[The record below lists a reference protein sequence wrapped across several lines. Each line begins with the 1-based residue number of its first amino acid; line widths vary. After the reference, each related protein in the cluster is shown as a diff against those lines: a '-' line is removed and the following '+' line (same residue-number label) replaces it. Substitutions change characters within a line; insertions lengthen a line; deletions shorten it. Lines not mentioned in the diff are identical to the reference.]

1 MTYTVGEMA
10 NRLGITAS
18 TLRYYDKEGLLPFV
32 ERSTGGIRHFTDE
45 DYEWLQIIICLKKT
59 GMQLKDIRTFVNM
72 AIEGDSTI
80 APRLELINN
89 QREVVKAQIKALEQT
104 LKTLDYKKW
113 FYETAQK
120 YGTTKIPMELSPS
133 EIPEEFQDVRKMLK
147 GK

>member
-10 NRLGITAS
+10 RRLGITAS
-18 TLRYYDKEGLLPFV
+18 TLRYYDNEGLLPFV

-72 AIEGDSTI
+72 AIEGDNTI
-80 APRLELINN
+80 APRLELINK
-89 QREVVKAQIKALEQT
+89 QREVVKAQIQALEQT

-113 FYETAQK
+113 FYETAQEH
-120 YGTTKIPMELSPS
+120 GTTKFPS
-133 EIPEEFQDVRKMLK
+133 EIPDEKLPEEFQQVRKKLK
-147 GK
+147 G

>member
-10 NRLGITAS
+10 RRLGITAS
-18 TLRYYDKEGLLPFV
+18 TLRYYDNEGLLPFV

-72 AIEGDSTI
+72 AIEGDNTI
-80 APRLELINN
+80 APRLELINK
-89 QREVVKAQIKALEQT
+89 QREVVKAQIQALEQT

-113 FYETAQK
+113 FYETAQEH
-120 YGTTKIPMELSPS
+120 GTTKFTS
-133 EIPEEFQDVRKMLK
+133 EIPDEKLPEEFQQVRKKLK
-147 GK
+147 G

>member
-10 NRLGITAS
+10 KRLGITAS

-45 DYEWLQIIICLKKT
+45 DYEWLQIIKCLKQT

-72 AIEGDSTI
+72 AIKGDETI
-80 APRLELINN
+80 EPRLELINH
-89 QREVVKAQIKALEQT
+89 QREVVKNQIKQLEET

-113 FYETAQK
+113 FYETAK
-120 YGTTKIPMELSPS
+120 RYGTTKIPMEMSENDLPS
-133 EIPEEFQDVRKMLK
+133 EFQTVRKKLK
-147 GK
+147 GE